1 MHFKYGFFDIY
12 FLFFLNFQEY
22 NLALWQCY
30 GRYLEMFGDVNV
42 EQITNVDTFKDIF
55 FPDGF
60 EAENAGLTV
69 SDSTLLIKFSVSS
82 EVRLITQFLNL
93 ACPWARG

>member
-1 MHFKYGFFDIY
+1 
-12 FLFFLNFQEY
+12 
-22 NLALWQCY
+22 
-30 GRYLEMFGDVNV
+30 MFGDVNV

-69 SDSTLLIKFSVSS
+69 SASTLLIKFNVFENNIS
-82 EVRLITQFLNL
+82 
-93 ACPWARG
+93 